1 MFAVVPGGFH
11 LFVTIELMH
20 GWPPLLKAVRSV
32 AAMSLL
38 ITATPALVAASPYTR
53 IDRIG
58 DWVIE
63 RRQVSG
69 GGHLCRAHI
78 PSGGSWFSANVHLD
92 PVGTLVVPPGAVH
105 PANPSQLAAVRE
117 ALERC
122 RADLL
127 YLP

>member
-1 MFAVVPGGFH
+1 MVERRMDWRLQSRVGDLGLI
-11 LFVTIELMH
+11 LF
-20 GWPPLLKAVRSV
+20 
-32 AAMSLL
+32 SL
-38 ITATPALVAASPYTR
+38 IVATPVIAAKRPYTR

-63 RRQVSG
+63 RRQIRG

-92 PVGTLVVPPGAVH
+92 PVGTLVAPPGAVH
-105 PANPSQLAAVRE
+105 QANPSQLAAVRE
-117 ALERC
+117 ALKRC